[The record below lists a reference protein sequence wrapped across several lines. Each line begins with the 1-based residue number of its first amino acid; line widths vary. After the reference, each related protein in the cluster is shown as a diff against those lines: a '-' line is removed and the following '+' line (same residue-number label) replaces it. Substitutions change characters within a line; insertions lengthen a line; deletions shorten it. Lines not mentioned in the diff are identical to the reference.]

1 MILPLN
7 YFAIFLFGFGLI
19 TGFVVSL
26 LVWSKRQ
33 TDQSHID
40 WLEAVFV
47 AFVGLVIL
55 VGWSGVLL
63 ASFGVFSLNTISVI
77 VLLVVCGVA
86 WWQRPFTFPRFL
98 PLTWYETILLI
109 LLFVFAIIYFR
120 PHEFVLG
127 GADAGGYMNIGATL
141 AQTGDFVLHDE
152 WVSYLSSYADV
163 TLREQPAHW
172 QTRYLQF
179 VGWYIDDHDPAR
191 IIPQFFP
198 FHPVL
203 IAVGIGLAGLY
214 GGLLVTP
221 LWAVLGLTAVY
232 LLTRQ
237 LFDRRVALLATL
249 LLGITPTHIFFARYP
264 TTEPL
269 TLLLIFTG
277 LFAFQKLWDD
287 TNVDPAWGLWG
298 GFAIGAALLTRIDL
312 PLVAILVL
320 IALGI
325 CRWQRHWSKGW
336 TAFTLSFGLLLIH
349 AIISALFLNW
359 PYTWNTYSS
368 ILRSLSRSSLVV
380 GISLLSVLA
389 VSGVFAIWR
398 LGWLRGNDFRRIIN
412 SPKTRWILALLVII
426 LSLYAYFLRP
436 VLEPIRYYNSWP
448 AGNQVPLL
456 DGQNWL
462 RLGWYLTPLGL
473 VLATTGLAWIIVT
486 QSWFRYGLFLSVGV
500 LTIVQYVYRIF
511 NTPYHIYA
519 MRRYVPIV
527 IPMLMIYAAVA
538 ILAVFRAR
546 RFKAARVTGILLAL
560 ILIAGLL
567 YQARF
572 VLPQQDFKGVIAQL
586 TALNAQLDPNAI
598 VVINESTESDFA
610 DRFGTP
616 LRFIFGHDIA
626 IIRGEGEEIRPF
638 FNDLIA
644 QATEQKRP
652 LQLLAV
658 ESIDNA
664 LRENAT
670 LQPVTMIPFALQMLM
685 NTFDEFPS
693 VVQTAYYGIEIYDIV
708 SDTLPLDETDL
719 EIDIGTLDAAYI
731 EDGFYYK
738 EPLLEGPTMRWTTGE
753 ATVSWPSS
761 TDNTSLTI
769 AVRAMIYRPEGV
781 PETAVIVSLDDQEIG
796 RFTPSDAW
804 QTYTFPAPIS
814 SSKQLHSKLHFK
826 SETFIPAELQLNNDL
841 RELGFLIDWIKIT
854 DGP

>member
-7 YFAIFLFGFGLI
+7 YFAVFFFTFSLI
-19 TGFVVSL
+19 IGFVVSL
-26 LVWSKRQ
+26 LVWNKRQ
-33 TDQSHID
+33 TERSRTD

-47 AFVGLVIL
+47 ALVGLIVL
-55 VGWSGVLL
+55 VGWFGVLL
-63 ASFGVFSLNTISVI
+63 ASFGAFSLTILAVM
-77 VLLVVCGVA
+77 LLAVAGGVV

-98 PLTWYETILLI
+98 PLTWYETALVI
-109 LLFVFAIIYFR
+109 LLFVFAVIYFR

-127 GADAGGYMNIGATL
+127 GGDAGGYMNIGATL
-141 AQTGDFVLHDE
+141 AQTGDFILHDE
-152 WVSYLSSYADV
+152 WVSSLRPYADV
-163 TLREQPAHW
+163 TLREQPSHW

-232 LLTRQ
+232 LLSRQ
-237 LFDRRVALLATL
+237 LFDRQIALLATL

-277 LFAFQKLWDD
+277 LWAFQKLWDD
-287 TNVDPAWGLWG
+287 INVDAAWGLLG
-298 GFAIGAALLTRIDL
+298 GFTIGAALLTRIDL
-312 PLVAILVL
+312 PVVILLVL
-320 IALGI
+320 LALGI
-325 CRWQRHWSKGW
+325 CWWQKRWSKGW
-336 TAFTLSFGLLLIH
+336 TLFALSFGLMLSHALL
-349 AIISALFLNW
+349 SAVLLNW

-368 ILRSLSRSSLVV
+368 IFRSLSRSSFLVGGGIV
-380 GISLLSVLA
+380 GILVI
-389 VSGVFAIWR
+389 SGAFVIWR
-398 LGWLRGNDFRRIIN
+398 LGWVSSNDFRRLIH
-412 SPKTRWILALLVII
+412 SPKIRWFFALLVIMV
-426 LSLYAYFLRP
+426 SLYAYFLRP
-436 VLEPIRYYNSWP
+436 VLEPIRYYTSWP
-448 AGNQVPLL
+448 AGNQVPQLN
-456 DGQNWL
+456 GQNWL
-462 RLGWYLTPLGL
+462 RMGWYLTPLGL
-473 VLATTGLAWIIVT
+473 VLATAGLAWIIVT
-486 QSWFRYGLFLSVGV
+486 QSWFRYGLFLSVGI

-538 ILAVFRAR
+538 ILVVFRAR
-546 RFKAARVTGILLAL
+546 RFKAARVTGTLLAL

-572 VLPQQDFKGVIAQL
+572 VLPQQDFKGAIAQL
-586 TALNAQLDPNAI
+586 TELNALLDPNAI
-598 VVINESTESDFA
+598 IVINESTSSDFA

-626 IIRGEGEEIRPF
+626 IIRGEEDEIRPF
-638 FNDLIA
+638 FNDLMA
-644 QATEQKRP
+644 QATAQKRP

-658 ESIDNA
+658 EPINPA
-664 LRENAT
+664 LRENVT

-708 SDTLPLDETDL
+708 SDPVLINETDL
-719 EIDIGTLDAAYI
+719 EIDIGALDAAYI

-753 ATVSWPSS
+753 ATVALPPS
-761 TDNTSLTI
+761 TPHVPMTI
-769 AVRAMIYRPEGV
+769 AVRAMIYRPEAV
-781 PETAVIVSLDDQEIG
+781 PETAVIVTLDDLEIG
-796 RFTPSDAW
+796 RFIPDESW
-804 QTYTFPAPIS
+804 RTYTFQVPDS
-814 SSKQLHSKLHFK
+814 GGQQTQSLLRFN
-826 SETFIPAELQLNNDL
+826 SETFVPAELQINNDL
-841 RELGFLIDWIKIT
+841 RELGFLIDWIQIT
-854 DGP
+854 SDP